1 MFITKKLQQARNQK
15 EKDEILDA
23 LKNTSIIYWNFI
35 NFYGEYDFTRS
46 SKRIY
51 RLIALDETKGF
62 MNTREVSKNDFVAC
76 VENMR

>member
-1 MFITKKLQQARNQK
+1 MYITKKLQQASSQK
-15 EKDEILDA
+15 EKDEILTA
-23 LKNTSIIYWNFI
+23 LKNSSIIYWNFI

-62 MNTREVSKNDFVAC
+62 MNATGIEK
-76 VENMR
+76 